1 MTNKNFL
8 ENNSLILEE
17 LNWIEKFFI
26 NKYSFITYPKKD
38 NRKETLITKDIFF
51 IIKKFKRTLNNFLK
65 KENQR

>member
-26 NKYSFITYPKKD
+26 NKYSFITYLKKD